1 LQRYGKTSSLQTK
14 CDKNSRC
21 CGKKFCKYVENSK
34 KKANMTEMWHN
45 SQNCCVRMIVLLK
58 NRQRFGKTFSNKF
71 ECFSLTLHYFQ

>member
-1 LQRYGKTSSLQTK
+1 MEKHQACKQNVTK
-14 CDKNSRC
+14 IAVA
-21 CGKKFCKYVENSK
+21 VEKSFVNTLKIAK